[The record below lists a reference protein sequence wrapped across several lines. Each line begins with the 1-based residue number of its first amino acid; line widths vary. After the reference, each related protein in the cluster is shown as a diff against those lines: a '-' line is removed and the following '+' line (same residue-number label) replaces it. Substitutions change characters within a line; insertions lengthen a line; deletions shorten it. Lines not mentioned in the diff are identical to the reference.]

1 MTRSRLTALTTVAVS
16 AALLVPA
23 ASVAADPTASAAGEE
38 IVSFATK
45 GKLKVGK
52 NITYNF
58 VCGVT
63 CNVKI
68 DVVLT
73 GLPGKNFRPP
83 AVTGSGI
90 PAGQVFQDKLQPNG
104 PLLKAIKD
112 NIGSVRLKSTIVA
125 TDVATGLQDTDKRTF
140 KLKK

>member
-1 MTRSRLTALTTVAVS
+1 MTIAAAS
-16 AALLVPA
+16 AALLAPA
-23 ASVAADPTASAAGEE
+23 ASVGADPTASSSGEE
-38 IVSFATK
+38 IVRYATK
-45 GKLKVGK
+45 GKLKAGK
-52 NITYNF
+52 RISYNF

-83 AVTGSGI
+83 AVRGTNI
-90 PAGQVFQDKLQPNG
+90 PAGQTFQDQLKPNG
-104 PLLKAIKD
+104 PLLKSIRA
-112 NIGSVRLKSTIVA
+112 NIRSVRLKSKIVA
-125 TDVATGLQDTDKRTF
+125 TDVATGLRDTDKRTF